1 MWSVS
6 TAEGSCGTTGW
17 NHGDGAESYHL
28 VLVPSLYN
36 YYHLMVTHKE
46 MNWPN
51 AVPCGTSQRKQKN
64 SKPDNLNQIY
74 FSYTC
79 FRKTLAL
86 PPFVWTNKKKS
97 KNPDVVRQT
106 NNNNKYRFWEA
117 SDFGSFEAY
126 SDFLCLCVLS
136 TRLSACWS
144 VSPFHLSSCSFCY
157 SLVVLSHHRCPCDG
171 PLCAVVPA
179 ARASW
184 LQPHSLCDVFSSC
197 PSA

>member
-1 MWSVS
+1 ML
-6 TAEGSCGTTGW
+6 
-17 NHGDGAESYHL
+17 YL
-28 VLVPSLYN
+28 VVP
-36 YYHLMVTHKE
+36 HKE
-46 MNWPN
+46 NK
-51 AVPCGTSQRKQKN
+51 RN

-74 FSYTC
+74 FSYTR

-86 PPFVWTNKKKS
+86 LPFVWTNRKKS

-106 NNNNKYRFWEA
+106 NCNECRFWEA
-117 SDFGSFEAY
+117 PDFGSFEAY
-126 SDFLCLCVLS
+126 ADFLCLCVLS